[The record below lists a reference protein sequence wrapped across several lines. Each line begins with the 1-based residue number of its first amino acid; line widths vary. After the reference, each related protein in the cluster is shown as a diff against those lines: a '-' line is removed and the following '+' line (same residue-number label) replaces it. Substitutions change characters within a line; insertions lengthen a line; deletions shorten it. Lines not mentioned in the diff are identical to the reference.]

1 MQEQSKVVYVS
12 ISNIENIETKW
23 IGRDDNDKY
32 HIGFLRTLK
41 DQPNNK
47 YILEYG
53 KLVRVKP
60 QSLKVY

>member
-1 MQEQSKVVYVS
+1 MQTQSKVVYLSVDD
-12 ISNIENIETKW
+12 IRNIETKW
-23 IGRDDNDKY
+23 IGRDDDDKY

-41 DQPNNK
+41 EEPHNK

-60 QSLKVY
+60 NSLKVY